1 MATFKVG
8 QRVKVVSCAP
18 GKEYWLGHETTI
30 IGLPGSVPDYPLR
43 YKLSSAPAWCGHYDY
58 ACASA
63 DVLAPLTDP
72 GADAFMERI
81 KKLGSEPVN
90 TVEKEKVTR

>member
-8 QRVKVVSCAP
+8 QRVRFIGSCFSGAPPIGAEGVVFSLEADVEWDCVVDFPAF
-18 GKEYWLGHETTI
+18 
-30 IGLPGSVPDYPLR
+30 PDYVNRDLP
-43 YKLSSAPAWCGHYDY
+43 PTHYLMDF
-58 ACASA
+58 SM
-63 DVLAPLTDP
+63 LTPLTDP

-90 TVEKEKVTR
+90 TVEKVTT